1 MGSEFGFRDEPS
13 STENVL
19 KTTRDLVAETP
30 SALYNQLSDDM
41 RNPGKLATTFG
52 VSTAAGF
59 GMTALLSKAPKVGGI
74 VVAGVAGYEA
84 LRYGSHGLDFIGRAA
99 DANTDFQRKQLV
111 DRYSKGLAREGAT
124 MIEAT
129 PGMLV
134 GGSLAVKAVGMPNS
148 YKAVGS
154 LIERNTPQS
163 IKNAS
168 AAGKE
173 FVAEQWAFRGPGKMQ
188 LPSNILHTDGKVN
201 VLDLGE
207 FLAPKHPWQGVETGR
222 SVDLL
227 RQKISKPIIGKA
239 ESIDPGFADKPG
251 RILFHTHGPESS
263 IGTRPGQFDLVATQ
277 DLGIISRGNQR
288 AYFVGQA
295 REFNAAVKAGT
306 AETFSPKLQTLILD
320 TERKTAFT
328 LESVWLPRLQSWQ
341 PAVPKFVDYQA
352 AQNSLRSINIT
363 KPWEQIGELPVLP
376 SIRGQNIDFSS
387 LNWLKTGTIR

>member
-19 KTTRDLVAETP
+19 KASRDLVVATP

-41 RNPGKLATTFG
+41 QNSSKLATTVG

-59 GMTALLSKAPKVGGI
+59 GITALLSKAPKVGGF
-74 VVAGVAGYEA
+74 VVAGMAGYEA
-84 LRYGSHGLDFIGRAA
+84 LRYGSHGLDFIGQAA
-99 DANTDFQRKQLV
+99 DANSDSQRKQLV

-129 PGMLV
+129 PGMLL

-154 LIERNTPQS
+154 LIERNTPQAV
-163 IKNAS
+163 KNAT
-168 AAGKE
+168 ATGKE

-188 LPSNILHTDGKVN
+188 LPSNILHADGKVN

-207 FLAPKHPWQGVETGR
+207 LLAPKHPWQGVETGR
-222 SVDLL
+222 SIDLL
-227 RQKISKPIIGKA
+227 RQRISKPIIGKA
-239 ESIDPGFADKPG
+239 ESLDPGFADKPG
-251 RILFHTHGPESS
+251 RIFFHTHGPESS

-277 DLGIISRGNQR
+277 DLGIISRGSQR

-295 REFNAAVKAGT
+295 REFNAAVKSGT
-306 AETFSPKLQTLILD
+306 SETFSPKLQTLILD

-363 KPWEQIGELPVLP
+363 KPWEQISEIPVLP

-387 LNWLKTGTIR
+387 LNWLRTGTIR